1 MKDGHERSVGHH
13 VNPAIGSARPLSKG
27 TRPPCGIGKT
37 VRTRR
42 TEKSQGGAALPT
54 GVRGGLQHHSCHG
67 EGVVPIFIDRGA
79 PAKSAFLK
87 LATIAMRA
95 GGSGGTGFEPIAP
108 PSKHNKERRED
119 STPQAGLMPAALRFK
134 NTPNAVPWG
143 RPLML

>member
-1 MKDGHERSVGHH
+1 
-13 VNPAIGSARPLSKG
+13 
-27 TRPPCGIGKT
+27 
-37 VRTRR
+37 
-42 TEKSQGGAALPT
+42 
-54 GVRGGLQHHSCHG
+54 
-67 EGVVPIFIDRGA
+67 VPIFIDRGA